1 MKRKKQIKARIREI
15 EKGVE
20 FERGRL
26 SVVNQQAQD
35 VDLSKSI
42 SASIREKEAVAAGLR
57 WALDNTNN

>member
-1 MKRKKQIKARIREI
+1 MKRKKQIKARIKEI

-26 SVVNQQAQD
+26 SIVN
-35 VDLSKSI
+35 
-42 SASIREKEAVAAGLR
+42 EKEAVAAGLR